1 MIYYSFFIYFQHFKE
16 TDYKK
21 SISIPIIQ
29 DNQYTGNADFLVIL
43 KNPGNGAGLGFPSA
57 SRVNIVDDDGN
68 IFINLL
74 SLNICWSVYPY
85 VTTFWPTS

>member
-74 SLNICWSVYPY
+74 SLNICWSVYPCHN
-85 VTTFWPTS
+85 FLAH